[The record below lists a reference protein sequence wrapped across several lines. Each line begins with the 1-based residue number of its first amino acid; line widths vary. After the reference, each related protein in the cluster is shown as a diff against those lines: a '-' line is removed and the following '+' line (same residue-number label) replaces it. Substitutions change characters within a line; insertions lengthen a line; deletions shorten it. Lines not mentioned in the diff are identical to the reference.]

1 MRTRDAFRQCC
12 EPAPDPSLAQRRRVA
27 SKARVRQLLATLVL
41 LPLFLLGSAV
51 SSLLPD
57 RSAPQA
63 EAAEQRT
70 EAQRQQLIDQAAY
83 RTQLRLAREQG
94 QREAYEAM
102 RSEGRGEAFA
112 QACIDAQRAGG
123 GVAP

>member
-12 EPAPDPSLAQRRRVA
+12 EPAPDPALAQRRRVA
-27 SKARVRQLLATLVL
+27 SLASLRQVLATLAL
-41 LPLFLLGSAV
+41 LPLFLLGAAI

-57 RSAPQA
+57 RSAPHA

-112 QACIDAQRAGG
+112 QACMDLQRTAG